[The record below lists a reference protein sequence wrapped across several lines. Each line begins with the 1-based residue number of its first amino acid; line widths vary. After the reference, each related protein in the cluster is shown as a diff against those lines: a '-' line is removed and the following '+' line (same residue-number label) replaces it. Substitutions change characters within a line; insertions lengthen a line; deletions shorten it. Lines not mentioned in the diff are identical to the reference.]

1 MSSVAVAGT
10 GGIGRVPDNA
20 VARVS
25 AVLNCFGVDAERLGV
40 CEIARRSG
48 LPKSTASRLIAD
60 MVRHGLLERHEGV
73 IGVGARLFEL
83 GQHVTWKRALR
94 DVALHPDGGLR
105 SATRQT
111 VHLAVMDGI
120 EVLYVEIIRGA
131 EGPAMPSE
139 SVVGSC
145 PCLRRGQGDARV
157 LSEAAGG
164 RDRGSGNDSDRS
176 SDPHL
181 AADPDAT
188 ARRGP
193 GRGRGLRARGVRS
206 GCRLRGVP
214 GPGRRRPTDRRPIGV
229 GMERSDEAGSDG
241 PGGAHRRIDR
251 QGASRLM
258 CLGRV
263 STRPTIEACAQRR
276 WTSRPST

>member
-1 MSSVAVAGT
+1 M
-10 GGIGRVPDNA
+10 PDNA

-94 DVALHPDGGLR
+94 DVALPLMADLR

-111 VHLAVMDGI
+111 VHLAVMDGT

-131 EGPAMPSE
+131 EGPAMPSRVGGRLPAHASAVGKAMLAYSPRRLVEETVAAGMTPIGPRTLTSPRILMQQLAAVREEGVAFEREE
-139 SVVGSC
+139 SGRGVACVGS
-145 PCLRRGQGDARV
+145 PVLDAD
-157 LSEAAGG
+157 G
-164 RDRGSGNDSDRS
+164 
-176 SDPHL
+176 
-181 AADPDAT
+181 
-188 ARRGP
+188 
-193 GRGRGLRARGVRS
+193 
-206 GCRLRGVP
+206 
-214 GPGRRRPTDRRPIGV
+214 RPIAALSVSGWSGLMKLDRMAPAV
-229 GMERSDEAGSDG
+229 RTAALTAG
-241 PGGAHRRIDR
+241 
-251 QGASRLM
+251 RL
-258 CLGRV
+258 L
-263 STRPTIEACAQRR
+263 A
-276 WTSRPST
+276 